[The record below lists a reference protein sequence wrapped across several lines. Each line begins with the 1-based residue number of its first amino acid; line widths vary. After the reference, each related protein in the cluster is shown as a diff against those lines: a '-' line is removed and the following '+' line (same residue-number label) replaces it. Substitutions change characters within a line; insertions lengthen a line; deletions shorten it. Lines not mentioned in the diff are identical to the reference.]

1 MEYEVTIGIPL
12 YNAERFIRP
21 TLESALAQ
29 TFPSIEFLIVDDC
42 GTDGSAEIVKDM
54 QTGHPRG
61 NDILLVRQ
69 PRNMGV
75 GPARNRI
82 IDEARGRYLYF
93 MDADDLIAPETI
105 SLLHENVTRHAAE
118 IAFGSYE
125 KVIYKPSGD
134 NDGASGEKELY
145 SYPTA
150 VLSGEGCLAEFAF
163 RKYGG
168 IQAAVWN
175 WLVDLS
181 FLRATGHRF
190 IDASYWEDM
199 VFTYT
204 LTTFV
209 SRAVLLPDVTYSY
222 MCRED
227 SLSNYQRRDL
237 IAKSEVT
244 ANVATVDVL
253 KCVARDRLM
262 GRPYLGNWCYNVM
275 MTDFYIICN
284 AIRNRDIIRPAVTPS
299 ELRSFMSHPLRL
311 GEILRLGRLRGKNL
325 FLYTLGKLPAGLSV
339 WIIGFL
345 GRRKGLI

>member
-61 NDILLVRQ
+61 NDIRLVRQ

-75 GPARNRI
+75 GPARNQI

-125 KVIYKPSGD
+125 KVIYKPSGN

-145 SYPTA
+145 SYPDA
-150 VLSGEGCLAEFAF
+150 VLTGKGCLAEFAF

-262 GRPYLGNWCYNVM
+262 GRPYLGNWCCNVM

>member
-29 TFPSIEFLIVDDC
+29 TFRNIEFLIVDDC
-42 GTDGSAEIVKDM
+42 GTDGSVEIVKEI
-54 QTGHPRG
+54 QNSHPRG
-61 NDILLVRQ
+61 NDIHLVRQ
-69 PRNMGV
+69 SRNMGV

-93 MDADDLIAPETI
+93 MDADDLIEPETI
-105 SLLHENVTRHAAE
+105 SLLYENMRKHDAE
-118 IAFGSYE
+118 IVFGSYE
-125 KVIYKPSGD
+125 KVIYSPSG
-134 NDGASGEKELY
+134 NKTGTSGEKELY
-145 SYPTA
+145 SYPDA
-150 VLSGEGCLAEFAF
+150 VLTGEGCLAEFAF

-190 IDASYWEDM
+190 IDAHYWEDM

-204 LTTFV
+204 LVTYV
-209 SRAVLLPDVTYSY
+209 SRAVLLHDVTYHY

-227 SLSNYQRRDL
+227 SLSNYQRREHID
-237 IAKSEVT
+237 KNEVT
-244 ANVATVDVL
+244 ANASTIDVL
-253 KCVARDRLM
+253 KGVARKRLM
-262 GRPYLGNWCYNVM
+262 RRPYLGNWCYNVV
-275 MTDFYIICN
+275 MTDFYIVCN
-284 AIRNRDIIRPAVTPS
+284 AIRNRNVIRPAVTPA
-299 ELRSFMSHPLRL
+299 ELRSFMSHPLRP
-311 GEILRLGRLRGKNL
+311 GEILRLNRMRGKNL
-325 FLYTLGKLPAGLSV
+325 FLYTLGKLPVGLSV
-339 WIIGFL
+339 WIIAFL

>member
-12 YNAERFIRP
+12 YNAEHFIRT
-21 TLESALAQ
+21 TLESALNQ
-29 TFPSIEFLIVDDC
+29 TLANIEFLIVDDC

-54 QTGHPRG
+54 QSTHPRG
-61 NDILLVRQ
+61 NDIRIVRQ
-69 PRNMGV
+69 PENMGV

-93 MDADDLIAPETI
+93 MDSDDLIAPETI

-125 KVIYKPSGD
+125 KVIYKPSED
-134 NDGASGEKELY
+134 NAGASGEKELY
-145 SYPTA
+145 SYPDA
-150 VLSGEGCLAEFAF
+150 VLTGEGCLAEFAF

-190 IDASYWEDM
+190 INAHYWEDM

-204 LTTFV
+204 LTTYV
-209 SRAVLLPDVTYSY
+209 SRAVLLHDVTYSY

-227 SLSNYQRRDL
+227 SLSNYQRRDR
-237 IAKSEVT
+237 ITKSEVT

-253 KCVARDRLM
+253 KGVARDRLM

-284 AIRNRDIIRPAVTPS
+284 VLRNRHVIHPAVTS
-299 ELRSFMSHPLRL
+299 AELRSFMSHPLRL
-311 GEILRLGRLRGKNL
+311 RNILKLRQARAKNL
-325 FLYTLGKLPAGLSV
+325 FFYMLGKFPVGLSIS
-339 WIIGFL
+339 IIRVIGK
-345 GRRKGLI
+345 RKGLV